1 MSLKPEEEEESP
13 LFSSLR
19 RNRDSFPPLLH
30 SPFLV
35 SGMVRR
41 CPYVVAV
48 TSISLLQPPYCPYSG
63 AFDRTHNCS
72 PWVLFCSARD
82 AAAKGK
88 IGQRGDGRT
97 VPSTVEYGTSLSP
110 PLVSSPIHASFRTAQ
125 SGTVDSTSMRSC
137 FWGVGKAPRIGGQYN
152 LCVVLASYTRCIGPI
167 FAKKKIRFVIHSWE
181 VKARG
186 PPHYPTSPALVK
198 GAPDCNSVNRGWDRK
213 GVSLMGYR
221 RRIRFDDGPY
231 SSDINL
237 LHSILFSSF

>member
-1 MSLKPEEEEESP
+1 MGTFLLSEGRRCEGENRPEGRRTDSGKYRRIRH
-13 LFSSLR
+13 FVIASSL
-19 RNRDSFPPLLH
+19 
-30 SPFLV
+30 
-35 SGMVRR
+35 
-41 CPYVVAV
+41 
-48 TSISLLQPPYCPYSG
+48 
-63 AFDRTHNCS
+63 
-72 PWVLFCSARD
+72 
-82 AAAKGK
+82 
-88 IGQRGDGRT
+88 
-97 VPSTVEYGTSLSP
+97 
-110 PLVSSPIHASFRTAQ
+110 SSPIHASFRTAQ